1 MSGMHS
7 HSNINTQLKDDIL
20 FVDIYW
26 TLYSNWP
33 KRMYSRN
40 QNIKARF
47 IVSHA
52 FDQENFISFSWF
64 DLQYKRSDY
73 VTTYY

>member
-1 MSGMHS
+1 
-7 HSNINTQLKDDIL
+7 
-20 FVDIYW
+20 
-26 TLYSNWP
+26 
-33 KRMYSRN
+33 MYSRN

-47 IVSHA
+47 IVSDA

-73 VTTYY
+73 VTTYYTFIKHSCNYRSSGMLGYRLKHLKSSGLLIN